1 MTADRVRII
10 LWVKEPE
17 MLEVAM
23 VLVLDLYNAPG
34 ILTRTHVFRP
44 NLIKFKSNKK
54 YEHNTL
60 AIKLDNHT
68 KIKLKKKKL
77 LSNYKDSD
85 AEHCLFI
92 SVSAI
97 WLLNFFVSCN
107 SDLQRNQVVIHKILA
122 NTLTNSLLPT
132 TAKGRRL
139 FISLFTSHTVSS
151 LTK

>member
-68 KIKLKKKKL
+68 KIKLKKKNCYQTIKTMTVML
-77 LSNYKDSD
+77 NI
-85 AEHCLFI
+85 AFLFQ
-92 SVSAI
+92 
-97 WLLNFFVSCN
+97 FQQFDC
-107 SDLQRNQVVIHKILA
+107 
-122 NTLTNSLLPT
+122 
-132 TAKGRRL
+132 
-139 FISLFTSHTVSS
+139 
-151 LTK
+151 

>member
-1 MTADRVRII
+1 
-10 LWVKEPE
+10 

-68 KIKLKKKKL
+68 KIKLKKK
-77 LSNYKDSD
+77 NYKDNESD

-97 WLLNFFVSCN
+97 
-107 SDLQRNQVVIHKILA
+107 
-122 NTLTNSLLPT
+122 
-132 TAKGRRL
+132 
-139 FISLFTSHTVSS
+139 
-151 LTK
+151 